1 MRFIV
6 FLTFILNC
14 SHQFCLAQYAPSVS
28 QPGTTAMY
36 KDSSA
41 FVAWATSCSVV
52 RGYINM
58 AEPDSGFASAGDE
71 SMATGKAG
79 ENPTVSLGDG
89 GYAIV
94 QFNVP
99 IKNETGFDFAVFENA
114 FDDQFLELAF
124 VEVSSDGINYFRFP
138 AVSET
143 DTTIQTGPFDYT
155 TASKLNNLAGKY
167 RMFYGTPFD
176 LDDIPDHSLLNKD
189 AITHVKII
197 DVIGSIENQ
206 YASRDVNHH
215 KVNDPWPTPY
225 PSSGFDL
232 DAVGVIHQ
240 QSTGIVETLDINI
253 QTYPNP
259 FHDVIYIFNKTPD
272 ISYLTVY
279 NINGESIYQINSTE
293 KMIDI
298 NTSLW
303 NPGIYTLSVK
313 TKRGIVQKKIIK
325 L

>member
-1 MRFIV
+1 MRFII
-6 FLTFILNC
+6 FLTFILNGY
-14 SHQFCLAQYAPSVS
+14 HQFCQAQYAPSVN

-36 KDSSA
+36 KDSLA

-52 RGYINM
+52 RGYKNI
-58 AEPDSGFASAGDE
+58 AEPDSGYASAGDE
-71 SMATGKAG
+71 NMGIGKAG

-89 GYAIV
+89 GYAIL

-99 IKNETGFDFAVFENA
+99 IKDEPGFDFAVFENA

-124 VEVSSDGINYFRFP
+124 VEVSSDGIHYFRFP

-143 DTTIQTGPFDYT
+143 DTIIQTGPFDYT

-176 LDDIPDHSLLNKD
+176 LNDIPENSLLNKE
-189 AITHVKII
+189 AITYVKII
-197 DVIGSIENQ
+197 DVIGCIENQ
-206 YASRDVNHH
+206 YASRDINHH

-240 QSTGIVETLDINI
+240 QSTGIAETLENSI
-253 QTYPNP
+253 QAYPNP
-259 FHDVIYIFNKTPD
+259 FNHEIFISNKNQEIY
-272 ISYLTVY
+272 SLTIY
-279 NINGESIYQINSTE
+279 NINGEPIYQADSLE
-293 KMIDI
+293 KSIDI
-298 NTSLW
+298 NTFLW
-303 NPGIYTLSVK
+303 NQGVYMLSVK
-313 TKRGIVQKKIIK
+313 TKRGIFQKKIIK
-325 L
+325 F